1 MCAALCSGYGIN
13 YPIFIDCENSSRP
26 GYNSLSA
33 SERTQIIK
41 AFCNT
46 IKSAGYTPGVYA
58 NKTWLTSYMNTGA
71 LGGCKIWL
79 AQYNAAGP
87 TYSGRYDIWQYTSKG
102 KVDGISGY
110 VDMNQSYLGY

>member
-1 MCAALCSGYGIN
+1 
-13 YPIFIDCENSSRP
+13 
-26 GYNSLSA
+26 
-33 SERTQIIK
+33 
-41 AFCNT
+41 
-46 IKSAGYTPGVYA
+46 
-58 NKTWLTSYMNTGA
+58 MNTSA